1 MSFQTC
7 DGVDASPR
15 RAAPRGHGGSRIVDI
30 HCHMSV
36 PEAAA
41 LMKPLFRPEMEPAL
55 GFNSQASIEVNHA
68 QHATIAPK
76 LATAEAKIADMDRL
90 GVDMQLLSPAPAQY
104 YYWAEPDAARQAAR
118 MINDKIAATVAA
130 HPDRFAGLG
139 TIPMQDPQ
147 MAVAELRR
155 CMGELGLKG
164 VEIST
169 SVSGAELSEER
180 FRPFFAA
187 AEELSAFVF
196 MHPMGFSHG
205 ERLNQHYF
213 NNVIGNPLDTTVAV
227 SHLIFGGVLDDH
239 PGLRIC
245 LAHGGAYL
253 ASYSGRMDHAY
264 RTRSDCQCCKRL
276 PSSYLKDF
284 WYDTVVFDPDQLRA
298 LVARYGADRVLMG
311 SDYPFDM
318 GEPDPVGFVRSAGLG
333 EATENLILG
342 GNATMLLGLRH
353 PVATATA

>member
-7 DGVDASPR
+7 EGADAAPR
-15 RAAPRGHGGSRIVDI
+15 RAAPGGRGGSRIVDI

-55 GFNSQASIEVNHA
+55 GFNSPASIEVNHR
-68 QHATIAPK
+68 QHAAIAPL
-76 LATAEAKIADMDRL
+76 LATAEAKLADMDRL
-90 GVDMQLLSPAPAQY
+90 GVDVQVLSPAPAQY
-104 YYWAEPDAARQAAR
+104 YYWAEPEPARQAAR
-118 MINDKIAATVAA
+118 MINDRIAETVTG

-139 TIPMQDPQ
+139 TVPMQEPG

-205 ERLNQHYF
+205 ERLNQHYL

-227 SHLIFGGVLDDH
+227 SHLIFGGVLDAH

-253 ASYSGRMDHAY
+253 AAYSGRMDHAY
-264 RTRSDCQCCKRL
+264 RTRSDCRCCRRL
-276 PSSYLKDF
+276 PSSYLKDL
-284 WYDTVVFDPDQLRA
+284 WYDTVVFDPDQLRT
-298 LVARYGADRVLMG
+298 LVARYGAERILMG

-318 GEPDPVGFVRSAGLG
+318 GDPDPVGFVRSAGLG
-333 EATENLILG
+333 EATEDMILG
-342 GNATMLLGLRH
+342 GNAIALLGLDR
-353 PVATATA
+353 ARADAAG